1 MIIIRH
7 KPEGELF
14 LPRKTIIITVLSLL
28 LFVSSIIVIIFSFM
42 RSSQLNTRDTMNEIK
57 QNTPS
62 PIAVVVSPRTNIPK
76 ILEKLPSIKEVK
88 QELGE
93 ISQIQL
99 DTLRTTAESNKTAAD
114 YLRLAVAYEL
124 ISDFEKAAETLHL
137 AILLAPR
144 QRELYEWLGK
154 LPQAGNV
161 GVISVFINGSKVVF
175 KEGDDEVNPVMIS
188 SYTLVPIRKITEK
201 LGAWVS
207 WDPSTLTATIRLS
220 NTTLQLTQDSTNALV
235 NGHPAEPPLVIP
247 AKNIDG
253 RILVPLRFVGEQF
266 GKFIDY
272 IPGNYDTAII
282 TILDKQ

>member
-1 MIIIRH
+1 
-7 KPEGELF
+7 
-14 LPRKTIIITVLSLL
+14 
-28 LFVSSIIVIIFSFM
+28 M